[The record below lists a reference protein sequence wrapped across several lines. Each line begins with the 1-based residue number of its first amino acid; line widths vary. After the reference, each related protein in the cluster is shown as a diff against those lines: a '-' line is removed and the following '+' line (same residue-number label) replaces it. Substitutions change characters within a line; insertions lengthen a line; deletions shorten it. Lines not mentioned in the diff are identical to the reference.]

1 VQTRLIACLAGAF
14 LGVAVTSSVN
24 TSLGL
29 GPTIAV
35 LSCSSIGVVLGYV
48 ASLLFD
54 VFAASPGDKNGHS

>member
-1 VQTRLIACLAGAF
+1 MQTRLIACLAGGF

-24 TSLGL
+24 SSLGL
-29 GPTIAV
+29 SPTIAL

-54 VFAASPGDKNGHS
+54 VFAASPADKNGHS